1 MLQRTSRSSTTLFWV
16 SCAVLFHSG
25 LCFTFQPSVRFGH
38 PRRTGVAT
46 WAKRLTLGPA
56 LEALGLRRG
65 ATLEE
70 AKAAYRARVREVHPD
85 RDPSPEAAAQYQLF
99 TESYEFVT
107 LQLGP
112 GGSGSGSN
120 LGATIDF
127 AASMFGFAQSV
138 MSEVAMPLAGAV
150 AEVAV
155 DAATPA
161 WRNAAATANGV
172 RSGRSWAQAK
182 IDADVADSERRL
194 ATAEAKFAAA
204 VEVIEY
210 CKRAILMLLLSAAI
224 LVCIP
229 SHCFWSQLNII
240 SFTCLKSLFN
250 PRQALSTFETS
261 EWAQPHLE
269 AALATKAR
277 VEADAEKAESD
288 VSNARARMAAAQELE
303 AEVFRELAM
312 VRDSLDA
319 VASCLPFTNEKVA
332 SDDSGIGGGA
342 AAAAVAAGK
351 QSPNPFASLSTM
363 LAENSF
369 VSGGAEQ
376 LERELV
382 DLTATAAALGV
393 RVKFWAWKAAAGFLP
408 DSDRSSVEPVLAAVR
423 RREA

>member
-1 MLQRTSRSSTTLFWV
+1 MLQSTSRSSTTLFWV
-16 SCAVLFHSG
+16 TCAALFHSG
-25 LCFTFQPSVRFGH
+25 LCFTFQRSGRFRN

-85 RDPSPEAAAQYQLF
+85 RDPSPEAAAQYQLL

-107 LQLGP
+107 LQLGS

-138 MSEVAMPLAGAV
+138 VSEVAMPLAGAV

-194 ATAEAKFAAA
+194 ATAEAKLAAA
-204 VEVIEY
+204 VEVTEY
-210 CKRAILMLLLSAAI
+210 CWRVFLMLFFI
-224 LVCIP
+224 CCCCP
-229 SHCFWSQLNII
+229 CQH
-240 SFTCLKSLFN
+240 T
-250 PRQALSTFETS
+250 
-261 EWAQPHLE
+261 
-269 AALATKAR
+269 
-277 VEADAEKAESD
+277 
-288 VSNARARMAAAQELE
+288 
-303 AEVFRELAM
+303 
-312 VRDSLDA
+312 
-319 VASCLPFTNEKVA
+319 
-332 SDDSGIGGGA
+332 
-342 AAAAVAAGK
+342 
-351 QSPNPFASLSTM
+351 
-363 LAENSF
+363 
-369 VSGGAEQ
+369 
-376 LERELV
+376 
-382 DLTATAAALGV
+382 
-393 RVKFWAWKAAAGFLP
+393 
-408 DSDRSSVEPVLAAVR
+408 
-423 RREA
+423 